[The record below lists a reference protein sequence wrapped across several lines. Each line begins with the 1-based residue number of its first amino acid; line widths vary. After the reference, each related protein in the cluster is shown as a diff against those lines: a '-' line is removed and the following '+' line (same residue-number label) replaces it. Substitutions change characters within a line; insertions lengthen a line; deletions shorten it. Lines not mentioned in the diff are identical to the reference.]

1 VVWYDITKQQG
12 DGVHQELHVNEIC
25 RVIREAGFE
34 PVERDTLY
42 QPLRSETE
50 LPARSAAGQ
59 PPVAVG

>member
-1 VVWYDITKQQG
+1 
-12 DGVHQELHVNEIC
+12 
-25 RVIREAGFE
+25 
-34 PVERDTLY
+34 VERDTLY